1 MNKKMFLIVFVCGL
15 FYIIQPKNIYAISSS
30 DYQSRNNC
38 NSKYELAIANKD
50 ESITHV
56 SCHNTYEEAN
66 SAMQS
71 NNSNDLVIFDSTNGN
86 TKIVNAKYALL
97 DLSVNPEQLTYFYES
112 KELNTRKY
120 TYMDTGSLYGG
131 VDGALLDVNYNK
143 SVKVMIGGLS
153 AWIKDGTYE
162 IVPLNWVKS
171 SSSYTVTDSIRH
183 NYVAKI
189 QNTYSGSAGS
199 TIGPKPDMLSTGTY
213 YSYDGHYFYTDR
225 LTMLKD
231 YKNSNYNNAVNKN
244 QPYYNYYM
252 YLSTHSKTTYS
263 SRNIDE
269 YIRNNMNIKMDVF
282 GDVSKNNSS
291 RLYGQGTYFYYAQQR
306 YGVNAILSLSLNR
319 NESANGRSYIAINK
333 NNGFGL
339 NAVDSN
345 PTEGANYFP
354 TYASSILEFA
364 YKWVTDGYADPSDS
378 RYFGPVFG
386 DKYIGMNVK
395 YASDTYW
402 SEKMA
407 ANYYS
412 FDKAKGMQ
420 DYNYYQLG
428 VVTSPTPAYISPTA
442 MSQVVYTYPE
452 KDDGVLIVDEITN
465 AEGVWYKLQSDKII
479 NGTTITTVGDYNWDS
494 YVYVKK
500 EQVVKIN
507 QPKSS
512 YQTPNNVTEYKNS
525 KYTYD
530 LYTKD
535 GSLMPKVAIT
545 QSDLDYYYDS
555 TLEEKTGEKVLKDKW
570 IMVYATAYDENKKAV
585 AYLVTSNYKYN
596 QKSWIKAGNIIFKTT
611 GYGRTILN
619 TEKYESLKG
628 QYTWVNST
636 PHDLAET
643 VIGGQY
649 KYSYVPLITS
659 TTSDGYTWYQ
669 VPVNLSGND
678 NSYGWTIANFKDQVS
693 FEFTMYNAD
702 EDNKNLQIETNNPPV
717 INASDRTITQGEQFD
732 KLENVTAKDEED
744 GSLTDKIVV
753 EGSVDIDT
761 PGTYYLTYSV
771 TDSKGA
777 KQELKVT
784 ITVIKNEVPEIKA
797 EDKVITEK
805 EEFNELENVTAQDKE
820 DGDLTKKI
828 EVKENTVDTTKVGE
842 YKITYSI
849 TDSYNQTTKKTIKVT
864 VVKNQIPQIIASDK
878 TIVIN
883 SKFNELENVTAQD
896 KEDGD
901 LTKKIEVKE
910 SNVDTTKV
918 GEYKVIYIVKDSY
931 GNEATKEIK
940 INVININYK
949 KTDGIYYFESLTKEN
964 NKLHLKGM
972 LIITGIDNNL
982 NKNIYYQLVLKN
994 NLTNKEIIINL
1005 TRIISIDAIPFDY
1018 GDEDGYD
1025 YTYSWFEGDID
1036 INTIENGDYTL
1047 YIRAYD
1053 NEKYYSESALSNVFN
1068 KKMESSI
1075 TTDKKS
1081 ALLRNNYESRDAAI
1095 QLFIRNELIGEK
1107 TSAPKY
1113 NINNE
1118 YNSIRFEGNNLVIKG
1133 ASHIIGGDYSKD
1145 TIVKRNLVL
1154 ENIKTF
1160 ERKIYN
1166 IGSITT
1172 GDYEIELR
1180 VPDGKNKTRAWFE
1193 TTNLDI
1199 SNLKVG
1205 TYSIYIST
1213 SSNLSD
1219 FGELQDIFLRKITA
1233 TKTINNK
1240 KYSLKVDKENRYR
1253 ILLVVE

>member
-1 MNKKMFLIVFVCGL
+1 MNKKIFLIVFVCGL

-252 YLSTHSKTTYS
+252 YLSAHSKTTYS

-282 GDVSKNNSS
+282 GDVSQNNSS

-345 PTEGANYFP
+345 PTEDANYFP

-545 QSDLDYYYDS
+545 QSDLDYYYDP
-555 TLEEKTGEKVLKDKW
+555 TLEEQTGEKVLKDKW

-585 AYLVTSNYKYN
+585 AYLVTSNYKYD

-702 EDNKNLQIETNNPPV
+702 EDNKNLQIETNNSPV

-828 EVKENTVDTTKVGE
+828 EVKESNVDTTKVGE

-940 INVININYK
+940 INVIEKTLEKKDGEFYLNELSWDKTKKKYTISGYLIVFGINNKQTNVEYQLILKNIDSNEEYSIDIDPWIKDVPYNLGSENGNDYSYSWYK
-949 KTDGIYYFESLTKEN
+949 DEIDMSNIPAGDYELYMKAIKGDYYTEQLVDNLFNKAIDRRAEDDNNGYSFKVMLSLKSKKIQLSVRKGNIITTSTSNTFRNMVNDYDDMEFVN
-964 NKLHLKGM
+964 NKLQIKG
-972 LIITGIDNNL
+972 TSYN
-982 NKNIYYQLVLKN
+982 
-994 NLTNKEIIINL
+994 
-1005 TRIISIDAIPFDY
+1005 Y
-1018 GDEDGYD
+1018 GG
-1025 YTYSWFEGDID
+1025 T
-1036 INTIENGDYTL
+1036 
-1047 YIRAYD
+1047 
-1053 NEKYYSESALSNVFN
+1053 YSESSKIIRTLIL
-1068 KKMESSI
+1068 EE
-1075 TTDKKS
+1075 TTSYKQYTYDLGS
-1081 ALLRNNYESRDAAI
+1081 
-1095 QLFIRNELIGEK
+1095 
-1107 TSAPKY
+1107 T
-1113 NINNE
+1113 
-1118 YNSIRFEGNNLVIKG
+1118 NLGSYKVI
-1133 ASHIIGGDYSKD
+1133 STDSKD
-1145 TIVKRNLVL
+1145 KSYAW
-1154 ENIKTF
+1154 
-1160 ERKIYN
+1160 YN
-1166 IGSITT
+1166 KSI
-1172 GDYEIELR
+1172 D
-1180 VPDGKNKTRAWFE
+1180 V
-1193 TTNLDI
+1193 
-1199 SNLKVG
+1199 SNLPKG
-1205 TYSIYIST
+1205 TYSMIVYTKTTDSE
-1213 SSNLSD
+1213 D
-1219 FGELQDIFLRKITA
+1219 YGEICDIFASINEDEATISGKKYKITL
-1233 TKTINNK
+1233 NK
-1240 KYSLKVDKENRYR
+1240 SKQNR
-1253 ILLVVE
+1253 IELVVK